1 VRRLFST
8 FASGPPGAGLLLL
21 RAVFGA
27 NLLIPA
33 IPALMHGNGLAA
45 TLDAVLSGVLGLLVL
60 GGLWT
65 PVAVVLAA
73 VVVLVHGYAHATD
86 ARLTV
91 LLGTVGVALALLG
104 PGGWSID
111 ARRFG
116 WKQIEIPNR
125 RPPTTPPF

>member
-1 VRRLFST
+1 MRRLFST
-8 FASGPPGAGLLLL
+8 FASGPPGAALLLL

-27 NLLIPA
+27 NLLMPA
-33 IPALMHGNGLAA
+33 IPALMHANDIEA
-45 TLDAVLSGVLGLLVL
+45 TLDGVLSGVLGLLVL

-65 PVAVVLAA
+65 PIAAGLGAA
-73 VVVLVHGYAHATD
+73 VALVHGFAHTTD

-111 ARRFG
+111 ARLFG

-125 RPPTTPPF
+125 KPPKTPPF

>member
-1 VRRLFST
+1 L
-8 FASGPPGAGLLLL
+8 
-21 RAVFGA
+21 GA

-33 IPALMHGNGLAA
+33 IPALIHTNGVAT
-45 TLDAVLSGVLGLLVL
+45 TLDGALSGVLGLLVL
-60 GGLWT
+60 AGLWT
-65 PVAVVLAA
+65 PIIGVLAA
-73 VVVLVHGYAHATD
+73 GAALVHGFAHTTD

-111 ARRFG
+111 ARLFG

-125 RPPTTPPF
+125 KPPTTPPF

>member
-1 VRRLFST
+1 MRRLFST
-8 FASGPPGAGLLLL
+8 FAIGPPGAGLLLL

-33 IPALMHGNGLAA
+33 IPALLHANGVAA
-45 TLDAVLSGVLGLLVL
+45 ALDGVLSGVLGLLVL

-65 PVAVVLAA
+65 PIAGVLAA
-73 VVVLVHGYAHATD
+73 AVALVHGFAHTTD
-86 ARLTV
+86 ARLAL

-111 ARRFG
+111 ARLFG
-116 WKQIEIPNR
+116 WKQIEIPQR
-125 RPPTTPPF
+125 KPPTTPPI